1 MTEKIN
7 LFIIDKDLRVRESG
21 KFEVGDADKI
31 RYKSGGTEN
40 WNPLIG
46 ETTFLEK
53 KGWKKYLLFGQRNWV
68 REYYVLRKGD
78 KCIDFRTEDVPTPDP
93 KKLKLANAGLLAKDI
108 GKDSTPTTPWQ
119 LWAAVIFSFL
129 SFIMMLNMSGVLR

>member
-7 LFIIDKDLRVRESG
+7 LFIIDKDLRIREQG

-40 WNPLIG
+40 WNPMIG
-46 ETTFLEK
+46 ETTYLEK
-53 KGWKKYLLFGQRNWV
+53 KGWKKWLLFGERNWI
-68 REYYVLRKGD
+68 REYYILRKGE
-78 KCIDFRTEDVPTPDP
+78 KCIDFKTADIPTPDP

-119 LWAAVIFSFL
+119 LWASLAISFL
-129 SFIMMLNMSGVLR
+129 TFIIVLNMSGVLR